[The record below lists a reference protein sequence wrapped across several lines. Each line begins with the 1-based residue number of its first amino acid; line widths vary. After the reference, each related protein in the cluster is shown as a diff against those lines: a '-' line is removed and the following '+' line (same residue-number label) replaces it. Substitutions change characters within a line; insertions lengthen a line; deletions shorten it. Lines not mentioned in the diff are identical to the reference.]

1 MASLGIGGNH
11 SLSHVLDHRRRQGQT
26 LCSPSSN
33 QSARPCSR
41 SVVVRTE
48 PRGKIVNSLSKAVA
62 GTRNMKPVGRGSRR
76 RGGDGDRNGSEMAAA
91 ACEKLDGWMKDSVTE
106 IVKNLREGPL
116 LVHVYGN
123 GTDKRRLETEKG
135 VEEDNWDALKG
146 KWEAGEAPSPEGVIF
161 VGELMDNGE
170 VDGDG
175 DGDEDC
181 GVSSVDGITRAYGLV
196 VQGKGE
202 ECGPACY
209 LLKTS
214 RVNVGSGYG
223 LGMGMGC
230 THFCLV
236 RVKSFRESAQSQ
248 LKNSW
253 LLQAQLQGQGR

>member
-11 SLSHVLDHRRRQGQT
+11 SFSNVLDHRRRQDQT

-33 QSARPCSR
+33 QSARPCCR
-41 SVVVRTE
+41 SMAIRTK
-48 PRGKIVNSLSKAVA
+48 PRGTIVNSLAMAVA
-62 GTRNMKPVGRGSRR
+62 GTKSMKPVGRGRR
-76 RGGDGDRNGSEMAAA
+76 LRGGDGERNGRETAAA
-91 ACEKLDGWMKDSVTE
+91 AYEKLDAWMRDSVTE

-123 GTDKRRLETEKG
+123 STDKPRLETEKG
-135 VEEDNWDALKG
+135 VEEENWDALKG
-146 KWEAGEAPSPEGVIF
+146 KWEAGETPSPEGVIF
-161 VGELMDNGE
+161 VGELMDDGE

-175 DGDEDC
+175 DEDS
-181 GVSSVDGITRAYGLV
+181 GVSSGDGITRAWGLV